1 MKSKDFSVPI
11 WLSNWEFKDARNKI
25 YIIKEVIVKGYNK
38 GSIFTD
44 QKVVDKVVKKI
55 IGKKSKHTLKPI
67 NLKLVS
73 QHGYGIKE

>member
-1 MKSKDFSVPI
+1 MKSKDFNVPI
-11 WLSNWEFKDARNKI
+11 WLSNWTFKDARNKI

-55 IGKKSKHTLKPI
+55 IGNKSKHTLKPI
-67 NLKLVS
+67 NLELVS
-73 QHGYGIKE
+73 QHEYGIKE